1 MCRTTR
7 PYADSTGSAR
17 AKAASLPPAM
27 IASVLWAA
35 SLLAPE
41 IAFGLLMSTLAVL
54 FDPRVDVRAC
64 IWLLVD

>member
-1 MCRTTR
+1 MKHITR
-7 PYADSTGSAR
+7 HREIFWRPV
-17 AKAASLPPAM
+17 
-27 IASVLWAA
+27 ASVLWAA